1 MFIVAQRDTGGD
13 FVTIDER
20 PILVVT

>member
-1 MFIVAQRDTGGD
+1 MFVVAQRDAGGD